1 MVAMDRSTAKRGN
14 VYHQPVHSRGWSV
27 RRALVS
33 IAALGILPLASSA
46 CSSPSTSST
55 GTTAKTTTTASTSSR
70 TLCTTV
76 SPAQIAATTG
86 VKVSPAQTTSTK
98 TTVTCTY
105 KAADLS
111 KSVIILYSIDVTAAD
126 FASQA
131 KRANSAH
138 GPITRVSHLGDGA
151 YYFTVPAQDSTITT
165 LVVVH
170 GQAEIVITSTA
181 GLTQV
186 QNLAQLILFAFS
198 SKG

>member
-1 MVAMDRSTAKRGN
+1 
-14 VYHQPVHSRGWSV
+14 
-27 RRALVS
+27 
-33 IAALGILPLASSA
+33 
-46 CSSPSTSST
+46 
-55 GTTAKTTTTASTSSR
+55 
-70 TLCTTV
+70 
-76 SPAQIAATTG
+76 
-86 VKVSPAQTTSTK
+86 
-98 TTVTCTY
+98 
-105 KAADLS
+105 
-111 KSVIILYSIDVTAAD
+111 VIILYSIDVTAAD

-131 KRANSAH
+131 KKANSAH

-181 GLTQV
+181 DITRL

>member
-1 MVAMDRSTAKRGN
+1 M
-14 VYHQPVHSRGWSV
+14 
-27 RRALVS
+27 LV
-33 IAALGILPLASSA
+33 AALGMLPLMSSA

-55 GTTAKTTTTASTSSR
+55 ATTAKTTTTTNTSSR

-86 VKVSPAQTTSTK
+86 LKVSPAQTTSTK

-105 KAADLS
+105 KATDLS
-111 KSVIILYSIDVTAAD
+111 KSVIILYAINVTPAA

-131 KRANSAH
+131 KKANSAH
-138 GPITRVSHLGDGA
+138 GPIVHVSNLGDGA

-170 GQAEIVITSTA
+170 GQAEIIITSTA
-181 GLTQV
+181 SLTQLH
-186 QNLAQLILFAFS
+186 NLAQLILFAFS
-198 SKG
+198 SSSKK

>member
-1 MVAMDRSTAKRGN
+1 M
-14 VYHQPVHSRGWSV
+14 SV
-27 RRALVS
+27 GV
-33 IAALGILPLASSA
+33 LGVLPLMSAA

-55 GTTAKTTTTASTSSR
+55 GTTAKTSTTTSANSR

-86 VKVSPAQTTSTK
+86 LKVSPAQTTSTK

-105 KAADLS
+105 KATDLS

-126 FASQA
+126 FANQA
-131 KRANSAH
+131 KKANSAH
-138 GPITRVSHLGDGA
+138 GPITHVSHLGDGA

-181 GLTQV
+181 GLAQI